1 MGVLIP
7 ITEETNRQGTND
19 PFISKLYGI
28 PFINK
33 IRENGAKSTI
43 ILDGKR
49 YDEERIVS
57 ESKSTIDA
65 LVNSGYLDFMFNLTV
80 KNVSGSLNDDYP
92 YSISLTASQ
101 IVEVYED
108 SETPSDSIIRYR
120 DDSKQEDTLYTVD
133 EDLAAITALMPSI
146 GGGGGNG
153 IYGGSGIAPSA
164 TAVTLTDRIDI
175 GAGIFSTADGYYQGG
190 NKILYT
196 NVGGSNTFVGE
207 SSGNGTMTGTGNL
220 AMGNSSL
227 ASNTTGQTNI
237 AFGFGSLFSNTIGSF
252 NTVIGSGLFFNTDG
266 SNNTGLGNGALFNT
280 TGSRNVGVGQ
290 DAGRFETGSD
300 KLYIHNGLGV
310 TNLANSATNS
320 LIYGIFDVTAAN
332 QRLTLNGNVG
342 IGTPASSTTS
352 GRFIV
357 EGEGST
363 AGTINSLFRNLGGQP
378 ILRLRDDIKVLIG
391 SPTTPTAGIT
401 LSSEGGVNSDDAYY
415 IDNTKILGTNGGV
428 ALGVNALSNITT
440 GSLNTAIGAGSLGGS
455 STAIRNFA
463 GGYNCLSNLSGALQ
477 NHNVGVGFSSG
488 TSLNSGQQNVFIG
501 SGSAANIN
509 IGSGNVML
517 GYNTGS
523 TILSTYNSSVAIGA
537 NALIDSSNQLVIG
550 STSSYIGEAYFGSG
564 IERTTIV
571 PTSLD
576 MRITNITDGETDTA
590 PNFDWV
596 WNGSQGTGTGV
607 GSDHVWKVAPAG
619 SSGTTRNSLVE
630 VLRLKGDG
638 NINVANM
645 QISDSGLVSGD
656 LYMDTAAN
664 VLSNGDLVLAV
675 KQ

>member
-1 MGVLIP
+1 MG
-7 ITEETNRQGTND
+7 D
-19 PFISKLYGI
+19 
-28 PFINK
+28 K
-33 IRENGAKSTI
+33 I
-43 ILDGKR
+43 
-49 YDEERIVS
+49 
-57 ESKSTIDA
+57 
-65 LVNSGYLDFMFNLTV
+65 SGYPVKTVIHNDDLLDFSNTEDSG
-80 KNVSGSLNDDYP
+80 VSY
-92 YSISLTASQ
+92 TASQ
-101 IVEVYED
+101 KVKV
-108 SETPSDSIIRYR
+108 SEFMSHINSFSQT
-120 DDSKQEDTLYTVD
+120 
-133 EDLAAITALMPSI
+133 
-146 GGGGGNG
+146 
-153 IYGGSGIAPSA
+153 IYN
-164 TAVTLTDRIDI
+164 
-175 GAGIFSTADGYYQGG
+175 ADGNINETRVVTSNGATTTWLGG
-190 NKILYT
+190 DLIVRMDNALDDYAFLIM
-196 NVGGSNTFVGE
+196 NE
-207 SSGNGTMTGTGNL
+207 SFAEKGRYGFDQV
-220 AMGNSSL
+220 NSSAEL
-227 ASNTTGQTNI
+227 SLSNLSGEFLKANN
-237 AFGFGSLFSNTIGSF
+237 GSL
-252 NTVIGSGLFFNTDG
+252 
-266 SNNTGLGNGALFNT
+266 
-280 TGSRNVGVGQ
+280 
-290 DAGRFETGSD
+290 
-300 KLYIHNGLGV
+300 
-310 TNLANSATNS
+310 
-320 LIYGIFDVTAAN
+320 
-332 QRLTLNGNVG
+332 
-342 IGTPASSTTS
+342 
-352 GRFIV
+352 
-357 EGEGST
+357 
-363 AGTINSLFRNLGGQP
+363 
-378 ILRLRDDIKVLIG
+378 LIG
-391 SPTTPTAGIT
+391 SPTLIAGIT

-488 TSLNSGQQNVFIG
+488 TSLNSGQQNVFMG

-619 SSGTTRNSLVE
+619 STGTTRNSLVE